1 MSSGYPAASSE
12 DGRSATGTGRRRR
25 SARALPVA
33 QSIYDWC
40 ILILL
45 GAAPLAGMWLFGG
58 VRWWSVGPLMMG
70 VFLAGVLFCVRPL
83 LFGQAWHV
91 RIPPG
96 SALLLAFLV
105 YVALLVPRAAVP
117 YDAHLE
123 VLKSVTLVVA
133 LWGWTGLAGNL
144 GRWRWLLAGL
154 LLAVTVMAWYAIVQ
168 EAHGTRAVLNLVR
181 PRQYEMRASGAYFC
195 PNHFAN
201 LLAVTV
207 PMALAL
213 VVMPAAGWP
222 LRLFAGYSALVC
234 LPPIFW
240 SQSRSGWLGLLAGVV
255 VTVCVLGLRRG
266 VRRFLL
272 LVVVTPLLR
281 RRERAVMAWALVAHG
296 AGAGGRRACRAMCAW
311 PCGGI
316 HAVHGGG
323 PACGWVSA
331 RPAYRWVYPHYRH
344 HLTQYLDPQFAHNDY
359 LQLVA
364 ECGVVGAVLLLG
376 AVLVLLVR
384 LLLRV
389 TRADSD
395 RGSCLI
401 AGLLGSAAAAGVH
414 ACFDYTFH
422 IYGNVQVLILLAGV
436 TTAVLYSGG
445 HLTPREIE
453 GPRRWLATGV
463 VAVLLGLLGLS
474 GRAVA
479 SYGYVLKG
487 DVDRAVLDAEPAR
500 AAYEA
505 ARRIAPANWQAHLGL
520 GHLLGVLAHWNRDAE
535 SKQRQAT
542 EAMAAYQRVRE
553 LNPWDTESLFGMS
566 RLHNTLGQPEQALAV
581 LEQLVQ
587 KVPFHRDFLV
597 ELGLQQ
603 RAMGRYAEALQTFQR
618 ARQVEGSEM
627 IDLNLQILQQ
637 RLAQPA
643 AGAAGK

>member
-272 LVVVTPLLR
+272 LVVVTPLLAAGA
-281 RRERAVMAWALVAHG
+281 AVMAWALSPMVQARVADALQG
-296 AGAGGRRACRAMCAW
+296 NVRLALWRDTLSMVADQRWLGF
-311 PCGGI
+311 
-316 HAVHGGG
+316 G
-323 PACGWVSA
+323 PAGF
-331 RPAYRWVYPHYRH
+331 RWVYPHYRH
-344 HLTQYLDPQFAHNDY
+344 HLTQYLDPQFAHNEY

-376 AVLVLLVR
+376 GLLWMVAR
-384 LLLRV
+384 LLLGAA
-389 TRADSD
+389 RAEPD
-395 RGSCLI
+395 RSACLI
-401 AGLLGSAAAAGVH
+401 AGFAGSAAAAAVH
-414 ACFDYTFH
+414 AGFDYTFH
-422 IYGNVQVLILLAGV
+422 LYGNVQVLGMLAGITLAVVFASGQFPSRVLEGARRWMALGPALLLLA
-436 TTAVLYSGG
+436 
-445 HLTPREIE
+445 
-453 GPRRWLATGV
+453 
-463 VAVLLGLLGLS
+463 LLGMS
-474 GRAVA
+474 ARAVA
-479 SYGYVLKG
+479 SYGYALRG
-487 DVDRAVLDAEPAR
+487 DFRREVLDVEPAQ
-500 AAYEA
+500 AAYER

-520 GHLLGVLAHWNRDAE
+520 GHLMGIQSYWNRDPESRRQQAE
-535 SKQRQAT
+535 A
-542 EAMAAYQRVRE
+542 AMAAYQRVRE
-553 LNPWDTESLFGMS
+553 LNPWDTESRFGMS
-566 RLHNTLGQPEQALAV
+566 RVYNTLGQPDQAVAELQALV
-581 LEQLVQ
+581 E
-587 KVPFHRDFLV
+587 KVPNHRDFLV
-597 ELGLQQ
+597 ELGLQLRQ
-603 RAMGRYAEALQTFQR
+603 MGRTREALQAFER
-618 ARQVEGSEM
+618 ARLVEGNEM
-627 IDLNLQILQQ
+627 IDLNIQMLQQ
-637 RLAQPA
+637 RLAA
-643 AGAAGK
+643 EAAGK